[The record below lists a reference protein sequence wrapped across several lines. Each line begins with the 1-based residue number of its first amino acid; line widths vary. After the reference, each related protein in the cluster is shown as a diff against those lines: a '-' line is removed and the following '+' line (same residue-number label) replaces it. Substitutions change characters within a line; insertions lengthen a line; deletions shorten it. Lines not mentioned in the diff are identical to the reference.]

1 MGLAAAWQ
9 AVRDGHQVDLVEAA
23 PEPGGM
29 AAHFDFDGDS
39 IERFYHFVCKTDYP
53 TFDLL
58 RELGIEDQMRWKT
71 TTMGFY
77 TGGKLHPWGQPIA
90 LFSLPGVSLISK
102 IRYGLLAFV
111 SVKRNSWPQLE
122 NESAKDWIIRWTG
135 EDGYQRFWKAL
146 LEYKFYEYSDNISA
160 SWIWTRIRRI
170 GRSRS
175 SMMREQL
182 GYIEGGSQTL
192 VDALVR
198 SIESMGGRIH
208 LGSAVRSVTTQNNRV
223 TGVTTDKGH
232 FPADFVIS
240 TTPTP
245 YVSEMVPD
253 LPEEWKQKYRAINNI
268 GVICVIFK
276 LRKPV
281 TPHFW
286 VNVSA
291 PQFQIPGIVELSNLR
306 TEIGNSIVYVPYYMP
321 VTNEKFAWPDQRLLD
336 EAFSCLQMINPQLK
350 TDDIVAT
357 KVARLRYG
365 QPVCEPGFASKI
377 PPVQTPIEGL
387 QIADTCFYYP
397 EDRGIAESVR
407 LGRSMAKAI
416 PVSAGVTNNP
426 VEIAV

>member
-146 LEYKFYEYSDNISA
+146 LE
-160 SWIWTRIRRI
+160 
-170 GRSRS
+170 
-175 SMMREQL
+175 
-182 GYIEGGSQTL
+182 
-192 VDALVR
+192 
-198 SIESMGGRIH
+198 
-208 LGSAVRSVTTQNNRV
+208 
-223 TGVTTDKGH
+223 
-232 FPADFVIS
+232 
-240 TTPTP
+240 
-245 YVSEMVPD
+245 
-253 LPEEWKQKYRAINNI
+253 
-268 GVICVIFK
+268 
-276 LRKPV
+276 
-281 TPHFW
+281 
-286 VNVSA
+286 
-291 PQFQIPGIVELSNLR
+291 
-306 TEIGNSIVYVPYYMP
+306 
-321 VTNEKFAWPDQRLLD
+321 
-336 EAFSCLQMINPQLK
+336 
-350 TDDIVAT
+350 
-357 KVARLRYG
+357 
-365 QPVCEPGFASKI
+365 
-377 PPVQTPIEGL
+377 
-387 QIADTCFYYP
+387 
-397 EDRGIAESVR
+397 
-407 LGRSMAKAI
+407 
-416 PVSAGVTNNP
+416 
-426 VEIAV
+426 